1 MAVHTRLTKREISD
15 ILRVYRIG
23 NLLNFSGIQ
32 EGIENTNYKIKTT
45 NNYYILT
52 IFEERVNKKNLPF
65 FLNLMLNN
73 KPLLLNL
80 ILFVSFVALISAFFI
95 EYVLGHQP
103 CNLCIL
109 ERIPYLLAIVIILL
123 NYKFSQFEKL
133 FLVLLIIVFFT
144 ATIMSV
150 YHFGIE
156 QGFIEESLVCDLKDG
171 SGATSKEAI
180 LKQLQEQKVSCKD
193 VTFKIFGLSL
203 TTYNIV
209 ISVLITINTLKI
221 YLNDAKSN

>member
-1 MAVHTRLTKREISD
+1 
-15 ILRVYRIG
+15 
-23 NLLNFSGIQ
+23 
-32 EGIENTNYKIKTT
+32 
-45 NNYYILT
+45 
-52 IFEERVNKKNLPF
+52 
-65 FLNLMLNN
+65 MLNN
-73 KPLLLNL
+73 KSLLLNL
-80 ILFVSFVALISAFFI
+80 ILFVSFVALISAYFI

-109 ERIPYLLAIVIILL
+109 ERIPYVVAIVIILL

-133 FLVLLIIVFFT
+133 FLVLLIIVFLT
-144 ATIMSV
+144 ATILSV

-156 QGFIEESLVCDLKDG
+156 QGFIEESLVCDLKN
-171 SGATSKEAI
+171 SSEVTSKEEI

-209 ISVLITINTLKI
+209 ISILITINTLKI
-221 YLNDAKSN
+221 YLNYAKSK